1 MLILYT
7 SEVGLM
13 IDIEFIQL
21 GGGLILKIN
30 NSVHIINADHGFN
43 NETSVYIYTQL
54 IDTGNIQDE
63 V

>member
-1 MLILYT
+1 
-7 SEVGLM
+7 M

-43 NETSVYIYTQL
+43 NEASVYYYTQL
-54 IDTGNIQDE
+54 IDKSETFQDE
-63 V
+63 W